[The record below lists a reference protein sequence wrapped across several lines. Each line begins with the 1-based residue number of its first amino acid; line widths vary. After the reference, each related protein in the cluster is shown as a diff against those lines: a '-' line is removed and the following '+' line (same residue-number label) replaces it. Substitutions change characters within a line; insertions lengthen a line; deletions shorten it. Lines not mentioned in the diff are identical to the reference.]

1 MSRYDD
7 IRDLLLAGYS
17 TREVAEELGIPLS
30 SVSPAARAGGMVYQN
45 GLWTEPATGRVEST
59 AFERIRDAASNI
71 GDFFRGI
78 IGTPEPPITPRAPTF
93 QRDDF
98 DFGVRDLVPGLSTQ
112 TDDGRIHMDIIVQ
125 INFKDDMYPSYA
137 EEMQALQYDD
147 PDLIRR
153 MVLARIPDADGHGV
167 DREDIKEMILWID
180 GEYYDT
186 FDESDFEFNVNDE
199 GDTP

>member
-1 MSRYDD
+1 MSRYDE

-17 TREVAEELGIPLS
+17 TRQVAEELGIPLS
-30 SVSPAARAGGMVYQN
+30 SVSPAARAGGMVYQD
-45 GLWTEPATGRVEST
+45 GLWTEPSTGRIEST
-59 AFERIRDAASNI
+59 VFERLRETASNV
-71 GDFFRGI
+71 GNFFRDL
-78 IGTPEPPITPRAPTF
+78 IGNPEPPIRPTRPNF
-93 QRDDF
+93 GREDF
-98 DFGVRDLVPGLSTQ
+98 DFGVRDLIPGLNTR

-125 INFKDDMYPSYA
+125 VNFKDDMYPSYA

-153 MVLARIPDADGHGV
+153 MVLARMDDIN
-167 DREDIKEMILWID
+167 REDIHEMILWID

-186 FDESDFEFNVNDE
+186 FGESDFEWQVNDE